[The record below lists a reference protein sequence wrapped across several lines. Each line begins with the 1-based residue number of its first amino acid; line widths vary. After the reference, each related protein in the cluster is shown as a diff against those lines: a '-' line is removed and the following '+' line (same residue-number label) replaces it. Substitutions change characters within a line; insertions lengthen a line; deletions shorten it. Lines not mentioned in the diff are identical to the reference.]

1 MKVITRERAFSP
13 KNIEEQRRIFLVR
26 EDDLPWLP
34 HSVYVE
40 ITEQEQASKILFTD
54 IVKFVEGLYIQTIS
68 DKKGDTS
75 TMWISTAK
83 DYFKELSLRLEDRR
97 FTCHY
102 FSPADIPGASEI
114 TYVMWHSNES
124 YSLEEQK
131 DFVKEY
137 WRRVKMAEANTGSSV
152 LGEKDILEERQET
165 HGDFAWVA
173 EMSQE
178 LKDCFRQKADWY
190 NLTYVQRE
198 ALDNIAQKTA
208 RIFSGNPNFAD
219 HWVDIQGYAKL
230 AEKEIRKGE
239 NQDGPTSP
247 K

>member
-1 MKVITRERAFSP
+1 
-13 KNIEEQRRIFLVR
+13 
-26 EDDLPWLP
+26 
-34 HSVYVE
+34 
-40 ITEQEQASKILFTD
+40 
-54 IVKFVEGLYIQTIS
+54 
-68 DKKGDTS
+68 
-75 TMWISTAK
+75 MWISTAK
-83 DYFKELSLRLEDRR
+83 DYFKELSLRPEDRR
-97 FTCHY
+97 FMCHY

-137 WRRVKMAEANTGSSV
+137 WRLVKMAEANTVSSV
-152 LGEKDILEERQET
+152 LGERDILEERQKT
-165 HGDFAWVA
+165 HGEFADVA
-173 EMSQE
+173 EISQE
-178 LKDCFRQKADWY
+178 LKNVFRNKEGWVS
-190 NLTYVQRE
+190 LTRVQRE

-230 AEKEIRKGE
+230 AENEIRKGE
-239 NQDGPTSP
+239 NQNGPTRL

>member
-13 KNIEEQRRIFLVR
+13 KNIEEQRRIFLVK
-26 EDDLPWLP
+26 EGDLPNLP
-34 HSVYVE
+34 YSFSVYVE
-40 ITEQEQASKILFTD
+40 ITEEEESSGVKFPD
-54 IVKFVEGLYIQTIS
+54 IVE
-68 DKKGDTS
+68 
-75 TMWISTAK
+75 
-83 DYFKELSLRLEDRR
+83 
-97 FTCHY
+97 
-102 FSPADIPGASEI
+102 
-114 TYVMWHSNES
+114 
-124 YSLEEQK
+124 
-131 DFVKEY
+131 FVKNSG
-137 WRRVKMAEANTGSSV
+137 VGIPKP
-152 LGEKDILEERQET
+152 KDILEERQGT

-173 EMSQE
+173 EISQE

-190 NLTYVQRE
+190 NLTNVQRE

>member
-1 MKVITRERAFSP
+1 
-13 KNIEEQRRIFLVR
+13 
-26 EDDLPWLP
+26 
-34 HSVYVE
+34 
-40 ITEQEQASKILFTD
+40 
-54 IVKFVEGLYIQTIS
+54 
-68 DKKGDTS
+68 
-75 TMWISTAK
+75 
-83 DYFKELSLRLEDRR
+83 
-97 FTCHY
+97 
-102 FSPADIPGASEI
+102 
-114 TYVMWHSNES
+114 
-124 YSLEEQK
+124 
-131 DFVKEY
+131 
-137 WRRVKMAEANTGSSV
+137 MAT
-152 LGEKDILEERQET
+152 KDILEERQKT

-173 EMSQE
+173 EISQE

-190 NLTYVQRE
+190 NLTNVQRE